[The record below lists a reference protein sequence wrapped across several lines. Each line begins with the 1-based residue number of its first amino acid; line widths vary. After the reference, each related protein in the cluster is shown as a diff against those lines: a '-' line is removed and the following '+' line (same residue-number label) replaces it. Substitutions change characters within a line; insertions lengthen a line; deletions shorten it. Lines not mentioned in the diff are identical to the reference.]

1 MPPSQAP
8 QGPSRGAGR
17 PRSLRVLSLDGGGVK
32 GYSTLLI
39 LKRIFESLTPEDGSS
54 PEPKPCDVFDLIVG
68 TSTGGLIA
76 IMLGRLH
83 MTIDECLREYE
94 KTSAVVFGN
103 PVSQNR
109 IRKLFKKVSTGSFY
123 DVALLEGAIRDLLVQ
138 RGKSADEMFWEE
150 SPQCKVMVCVTR
162 SITSK
167 VDVIRNYTS
176 KHPTQQNYKC
186 AIWEAA
192 AATAAAPMFFRS
204 VTLKTGEEW
213 VDGAMRRNNPINEV
227 MNEINRESERS
238 WEGRAIGCAL
248 SIGTGVAQVREISN
262 SASALIKSVVKIMTD
277 SEDVAD
283 AFLNSSFGQQLERS
297 NSYFRFN
304 VPQGMQ
310 ELKLDEWRET
320 KRMNAF
326 TIDYLSKYET
336 GKSVVNCAKSL
347 LDPDAAIPIVTRKL
361 TLRGTPCVNY
371 IDRSAYT
378 NVIKDYFWTYISDK
392 SQIFVLWGLGGVGKT
407 QLALKLADTL
417 SHRVSV
423 IWIRADQS
431 NNFKFDY
438 SKVLGRLLHDD
449 DQPPKL
455 ETLTAAVM
463 DDYLEQT
470 RDYLETHPADWLL
483 ILDNADDM
491 KAFRESMERYL
502 PMRGRILVTTRDP
515 RFQGDFAAP
524 DDGINVA
531 PMDDE
536 QSIKLLLKH
545 IPVRLQTGDKE
556 EESRCQELVELLG
569 NLPLAIAQAAANIID
584 QQVSLS
590 EYAAAFR
597 EATDKF
603 EALKASTHDRRTR
616 DPRNAV
622 QSVAITWQISF
633 ERLEESSPL
642 SVTLLGYLACLHWDS
657 VPRDLLRKF
666 PEFSGLS
673 DIEFR
678 NVLARLIQLSLVEE
692 YAVDDWPQLR
702 MHPMTHEYAWKRTK
716 ENPADFISGCC
727 RLLGAVFPLVSG
739 EDDNAWQL
747 CSYLAA
753 HAIRVVSLSQNL
765 NMPSESQPTLMHLL
779 ALYLNAFGNV
789 HLACQIADEALETA
803 KHFWPKEAQV
813 LNGFRLTKIK
823 CLSNAQRFEE
833 CLLEIDTWA
842 ETADSTSPGD
852 ADVPGSSKAVPHLSA
867 QKRAALN
874 QKYFVLKEM
883 RRFDEAHLLSKQ
895 LEPPTNGVEHEWTA
909 TALITKHNSA
919 HALHRGG
926 RSREARSIV
935 EEVLNNVRGPDGEL
949 RVNRREYL
957 AFLNLKADL
966 LLRGS
971 DGPGDFH
978 EALQVF
984 TQVYDEQITT
994 TGVVDS
1000 DTWIAANN
1008 VVNTLGDTPD
1018 LYPNS
1023 AQKSGHVFVEML
1035 TACAAPGMKQLR
1047 NQDTGNFQKHV
1058 RVFLIHFDEFFRSGR
1073 VPAAQS
1079 DRLLE
1084 LRETLMSKFLLQTDV
1099 TVFVESFSVHN
1110 TRGVHLQQ
1118 RGRPLEAET
1127 CHRDAIVGLLEW
1139 EAMGASRPMVPG
1151 MDTVKDFEDTLSTYL
1166 YNTMLAIARQGRMD
1180 HARAYREENKMKL
1193 QFAEKTW
1200 GDLEIRMRTDEAD
1213 RVVHTEAKRR
1223 LLEGEVPSDDPEGWW
1238 VQNDVHLSR
1247 AKMRYGPIKVQSPED
1262 EPVAALV
1269 DESIG
1274 QYVEGDP
1281 GLGAQ
1286 QQRSDSDQGGPSKP
1300 EAVPLA
1306 AKNGSE
1312 WGKRLKFALRE
1323 KMKLS
1328 SADGLPLTR

>member
-1 MPPSQAP
+1 MPGPSHAP

-39 LKRIFESLTPEDGSS
+39 LKRIFEALTPEDGKS

-83 MTIDECLREYE
+83 MSMDECLREYE

-103 PVSQNR
+103 PIAQNP
-109 IRKLFKKVSTGSFY
+109 IGKLFKKVSTGSFY

-138 RGKSADEMFWEE
+138 RGKSADELFWEE
-150 SPQCKVMVCVTR
+150 NPQCKVVVCVTR

-176 KHPTQQNYKC
+176 RHPTQQNYQC

-213 VDGAMRRNNPINEV
+213 VDGAMRRNNPINEA
-227 MNEINRESERS
+227 MNEVNRESERG
-238 WEGRAIGCAL
+238 WEGRAIGCTL
-248 SIGTGVAQVREISN
+248 SIGTGVAQVREVSN
-262 SASALIKSVVKIMTD
+262 SASALVKSVVKIMTD

-283 AFLNSSFGQQLERS
+283 AFLSSSFGQQLERS
-297 NSYFRFN
+297 HRYFRFN
-304 VPQGMQ
+304 VPQGLQ
-310 ELKLDEWRET
+310 ALKLDEWKET

-326 TIDYLSKYET
+326 TMDYLSKYET
-336 GKSVVNCAKSL
+336 GKSVVTCAKSL
-347 LDPDAAIPIVTRKL
+347 LDPDAAIPVVTRKL
-361 TLRGTPCVNY
+361 TLRGSPCVNF
-371 IDRSAYT
+371 IDRAAYT
-378 NVIKDYFWTYISDK
+378 NVLKDFFWTYVGDT

-407 QLALKLADTL
+407 QLALKLADTM
-417 SHRVSV
+417 SQRVSV

-431 NNFKFDY
+431 NNFKLDY
-438 SKVLGRLLHDD
+438 SKVLNRMLHDD

-455 ETLTAAVM
+455 ETMTGAVL

-470 RDYLETHPADWLL
+470 RDYLEHHPGDWLL

-491 KAFRESMERYL
+491 TAFRESMESYL

-515 RFQGDFAAP
+515 RFQGDFGAP
-524 DDGINVA
+524 DDGMNVV

-536 QSIKLLLKH
+536 QSVKLLLKL
-545 IPVRLQTGDKE
+545 IPARLQNGDE
-556 EESRCQELVELLG
+556 EESSRSRELVDLLG

-603 EALKASTHDRRTR
+603 EALKAATHDRRTR

-622 QSVAITWQISF
+622 QSVALTWQISF
-633 ERLEESSPL
+633 ERLEQSSPL

-657 VPRDLLRKF
+657 VPRDMLRQF
-666 PEFSGLS
+666 PEFAGLS

-716 ENPADFISGCC
+716 ENPAEFITGCF
-727 RLLGAVFPLVSG
+727 RLLGAIFPLVSG
-739 EDDNAWQL
+739 EDDNTWQL
-747 CSYLAA
+747 CSYLAS
-753 HAIRVVSLSQNL
+753 HAIRVVGLAQSLALQ
-765 NMPSESQPTLMHLL
+765 SESQPGLMHVL

-789 HLACQIADEALETA
+789 HVACQIASEALEMA
-803 KHFWPKEAQV
+803 KHFWPDQPSL
-813 LNGFRLTKIK
+813 LNSFRWTKIQ
-823 CLSNAQRFEE
+823 CFTNAQRFEE
-833 CLLEIDTWA
+833 SLVDIDTWA
-842 ETADSTSPGD
+842 ETADLTLD
-852 ADVPGSSKAVPHLSA
+852 AEADVAGSSKSVPRLSG

-874 QKYFVLKEM
+874 QKYFALKEL

-895 LEPPTNGVEHEWTA
+895 LEPPTEGTENEWTA
-909 TALITKHNSA
+909 MALITKHNSA

-926 RSREARSIV
+926 RSREARIV
-935 EEVLNNVRGPDGEL
+935 VDEVLRNVRGPDGEL

-966 LLRGS
+966 LLRGG
-971 DGPGDFH
+971 DGTGDMN
-978 EALQVF
+978 EGLALF
-984 TQVYDEQITT
+984 KQVYDEQITT

-1008 VVNTLGDTPD
+1008 VVNTLADTPD
-1018 LYPNS
+1018 EFPDS
-1023 AQKSGHVFVEML
+1023 AQTSARIFVEML

-1047 NQDTGNFQKHV
+1047 NQDSGKFQRHV
-1058 RVFLIHFDEFFRSGR
+1058 RVFLIHFDEFFRTGR
-1073 VPAAQS
+1073 VPAAES
-1079 DRLLE
+1079 DGLLE
-1084 LRETLMSKFLLQTDV
+1084 LRETLMNKFLLQTDV
-1099 TVFVESFSVHN
+1099 TVFVETFSVHN

-1118 RGRPLEAET
+1118 RGRAVEAEI
-1127 CHRDAIVGLLEW
+1127 CHRDAMKGLVEW
-1139 EAMGASRPMVPG
+1139 GAMGADSPPVPG
-1151 MDTVKDFEDTLSTYL
+1151 INSVKDYEETVSTYH
-1166 YNTMLAIARQGRMD
+1166 YNIMLAIARQGRLE
-1180 HARAYREENKMKL
+1180 HARAYREENKRSL
-1193 QFAEKTW
+1193 EFAETFW
-1200 GDLEIRMRTDEAD
+1200 GALEVRMQTDEMD
-1213 RVVHTEAKRR
+1213 RLVHTEAQKR
-1223 LLEGEVPSDDPEGWW
+1223 LLDGDVPSDDPEGWW
-1238 VQNDVHLSR
+1238 MQHDVHLSR
-1247 AKMRYGPIKVQSPED
+1247 SKMRYGVLKVSKAGENM
-1262 EPVAALV
+1262 VAVV
-1269 DESIG
+1269 DDNEINDAS
-1274 QYVEGDP
+1274 VEEERELDK
-1281 GLGAQ
+1281 Q
-1286 QQRSDSDQGGPSKP
+1286 QQQLQQQQQQSGPDGG
-1300 EAVPLA
+1300 
-1306 AKNGSE
+1306 NG
-1312 WGKRLKFALRE
+1312 
-1323 KMKLS
+1323 
-1328 SADGLPLTR
+1328 